1 MKMYIFLSTV
11 FLLFIYCS
19 NFCNVYDI
27 QEIDNLTGDKSII
40 AWVTKCGAT
49 GQNSI
54 SVSWKEE
61 NMNLEKMRGKIFE
74 ASRGENIKIEKISSD
89 TIRINYFALNIEK
102 KKEKLKGIVFIYKG
116 RKLDYFKKNN

>member
-1 MKMYIFLSTV
+1 
-11 FLLFIYCS
+11 
-19 NFCNVYDI
+19 
-27 QEIDNLTGDKSII
+27 
-40 AWVTKCGAT
+40 
-49 GQNSI
+49 
-54 SVSWKEE
+54 
-61 NMNLEKMRGKIFE
+61 MNLEKMRGKIFE